1 MNSINENAPVKIR
14 QIIQVKA
21 TPEKVWSVLTNID
34 GWPGWNPDIPNA
46 KLNGQLIP
54 GTTFDW
60 KSGGTKIHS
69 KLHTVQPFEKF
80 GWTGKAMGSLAIHN
94 WTLTKNGNETE
105 VLVEES
111 MDGFLVKL
119 LKGMMQKTLDKSS
132 ASWLQ
137 HLKTESEK

>member
-34 GWPGWNPDIPNA
+34 RWPGWNPDISNA

-69 KLHTVQPFEKF
+69 KLHTVQPFKKF

-94 WTLTKNGNETE
+94 WILIKNDDGTE